1 MTTGSKPSGTFHPFL
16 PKDLAARF
24 IFRICYTII
33 PSNLWMRGHVQD
45 VTIPALGMA
54 MTEAILTRWYKKPG
68 ETVAAGEAI
77 AEIETDKSAIDL
89 ESPADGVL
97 GPHLVAEGDEVPI
110 GAAVTRIM
118 DGQADPAPGSPADPV
133 SGGQPDPVSGGQPD
147 PVSGDQPDP
156 VPGYEPDPFPVPADT
171 GGVAATAADGAAPD
185 ASTGTSGAPVT
196 SAAGIAGGVSA
207 AGVTFPHARR
217 PHALSPRKRMAAR
230 LAAEAAAAAEAAGT
244 AGATA
249 DAPAADAVVAAH
261 AASAQTD
268 GALTDGALTGRRR
281 AVAQAVS
288 ESWRTIPHFSVQRE
302 IDASDADACL
312 AAMRAVAPEATYTD
326 LLLRA
331 FALAVGP
338 FAWLAGGGG
347 GPGGGTS
354 GDVGLAVATP
364 EGVMMPVVPDVPAL
378 AGPALV
384 AARQAAVR
392 RGREGR
398 LTARDLASGAVGA
411 VSNLGARGVDAFT
424 GIVPAGRRLLLTTG
438 RIAGRPVVIDGRLAV
453 RTTLIA
459 TLNVDHRYFD
469 GDRAADVLDAFDR
482 EFRAL
487 HAWAGEGDQ

>member
-1 MTTGSKPSGTFHPFL
+1 
-16 PKDLAARF
+16 
-24 IFRICYTII
+24 
-33 PSNLWMRGHVQD
+33 MRGLVQD

-54 MTEAILTRWYKKPG
+54 MTGAVLTRWYKEPG

-77 AEIETDKSAIDL
+77 AEIETDKSAVDL

-110 GAAVTRIM
+110 GAAVTRVL
-118 DGQADPAPGSPADPV
+118 DDAADPV
-133 SGGQPDPVSGGQPD
+133 PDP
-147 PVSGDQPDP
+147 DQAAPLPREEAP
-156 VPGYEPDPFPVPADT
+156 VPYDPDPFPVPAGT
-171 GGVAATAADGAAPD
+171 VAAVASGAVPTARAAD
-185 ASTGTSGAPVT
+185 
-196 SAAGIAGGVSA
+196 GVSA
-207 AGVTFPHARR
+207 AGTTFPHARA
-217 PHALSPRKRMAAR
+217 PHKLSPRKRMLAR
-230 LAAEAAAAAEAAGT
+230 LAAEAADEEKAQETERTTT
-244 AGATA
+244 APAPATA
-249 DAPAADAVVAAH
+249 PA
-261 AASAQTD
+261 D
-268 GALTDGALTGRRR
+268 GGLTGRTATVPARPALPAGGGLTGRRG
-281 AVAQAVS
+281 AVAQAVA
-288 ESWRTIPHFSVQRE
+288 ESWRTIPHFAVQRE

-312 AAMRAVAPEATYTD
+312 AAMRAAASEATYTD

-331 FALAVGP
+331 FALAAAAV
-338 FAWLAGGGG
+338 AWLAGGE
-347 GPGGGTS
+347 PGNGTS

-378 AGPALV
+378 AVAELV

-438 RIAGRPVVIDGRLAV
+438 RIAARPVAVDGRLAV

-459 TLNVDHRYFD
+459 TLNVDHRYLD
-469 GDRAADVLDAFDR
+469 GDRAAGVLDAFDR

-487 HAWAGEGDQ
+487 RTWAGEGDQ

>member
-1 MTTGSKPSGTFHPFL
+1 
-16 PKDLAARF
+16 
-24 IFRICYTII
+24 
-33 PSNLWMRGHVQD
+33 MRGLVQD

-54 MTEAILTRWYKKPG
+54 MTGAVLTRWYKEPG

-77 AEIETDKSAIDL
+77 AEIETDKSAVDL

-110 GAAVTRIM
+110 GAAVTRVL
-118 DGQADPAPGSPADPV
+118 DDAADPGPDETAPIPREETPALYN
-133 SGGQPDPVSGGQPD
+133 PDQ
-147 PVSGDQPDP
+147 
-156 VPGYEPDPFPVPADT
+156 FPVPADT
-171 GGVAATAADGAAPD
+171 VPAAVPAAAAP
-185 ASTGTSGAPVT
+185 A
-196 SAAGIAGGVSA
+196 AAGAVDGVSA
-207 AGVTFPHARR
+207 AGTTFPHARA
-217 PHALSPRKRMAAR
+217 PHKLSPRKRMLAR
-230 LAAEAAAAAEAAGT
+230 LAAEAAAQEKAQET
-244 AGATA
+244 ERTETVP
-249 DAPAADAVVAAH
+249 APATVPAD
-261 AASAQTD
+261 
-268 GALTDGALTGRRR
+268 GGLTGRTATVSAPSALPADGGLTSRR
-281 AVAQAVS
+281 GAVAQAVA
-288 ESWRTIPHFSVQRE
+288 ESWRTIPHFAVQRE
-302 IDASDADACL
+302 IDASGADACL

-331 FALAVGP
+331 FALAVGAV
-338 FAWLAGGGG
+338 AWLAAGGGQ
-347 GPGGGTS
+347 PAGGTS

-378 AGPALV
+378 AVPALV

-392 RGREGR
+392 RGRDGR

-424 GIVPAGRRLLLTTG
+424 GIVPTGRRLLLTTG
-438 RIAGRPVVIDGRLAV
+438 RIAGRPVAVDGRLAV

-487 HAWAGEGDQ
+487 RTWAGEGDQ

>member
-1 MTTGSKPSGTFHPFL
+1 
-16 PKDLAARF
+16 
-24 IFRICYTII
+24 
-33 PSNLWMRGHVQD
+33 MRGHVQD

-54 MTEAILTRWYKKPG
+54 MTEAVLTRWYKKPG

-77 AEIETDKSAIDL
+77 AEIETDKSAVDL

-97 GPHLVAEGDEVPI
+97 GPHLVAEGDEVPV
-110 GAAVTRIM
+110 GAAVTRIV
-118 DGQADPAPGSPADPV
+118 DHQTDPALDYQRAPDSHD
-133 SGGQPDPVSGGQPD
+133 QPDPVPKG
-147 PVSGDQPDP
+147 QPDP

-171 GGVAATAADGAAPD
+171 GGVAATAADGAAPEI
-185 ASTGTSGAPVT
+185 GTAAIGPSVT
-196 SAAGIAGGVSA
+196 STAGTAGGVSA

-230 LAAEAAAAAEAAGT
+230 LAAEAAAAAG
-244 AGATA
+244 
-249 DAPAADAVVAAH
+249 PAH
-261 AASAQTD
+261 A
-268 GALTDGALTGRRR
+268 DGALTGRRR

-347 GPGGGTS
+347 QPGGGTS

-378 AGPALV
+378 AVPALV
-384 AARQAAVR
+384 AARQAAAR

-438 RIAGRPVVIDGRLAV
+438 RIAGRPVAIDGRLAV

-487 HAWAGEGDQ
+487 HTWAGEGDQ

>member
-1 MTTGSKPSGTFHPFL
+1 
-16 PKDLAARF
+16 
-24 IFRICYTII
+24 
-33 PSNLWMRGHVQD
+33 MRGHVQD

-54 MTEAILTRWYKKPG
+54 MTEAVLTRWYKKPG

-77 AEIETDKSAIDL
+77 AEIETDKSAVDL

-110 GAAVTRIM
+110 GAPVTRIM
-118 DGQADPAPGSPADPV
+118 EYRPDRAQDARPDPAQDHL
-133 SGGQPDPVSGGQPD
+133 PDPGPD
-147 PVSGDQPDP
+147 
-156 VPGYEPDPFPVPADT
+156 YEPGPFPVPADT
-171 GGVAATAADGAAPD
+171 GD
-185 ASTGTSGAPVT
+185 
-196 SAAGIAGGVSA
+196 VSA
-207 AGVTFPHARR
+207 AGVTFPHARA

-230 LAAEAAAAAEAAGT
+230 LAAEGT
-244 AGATA
+244 A
-249 DAPAADAVVAAH
+249 PA
-261 AASAQTD
+261 
-268 GALTDGALTGRRR
+268 DGALTGRRR
-281 AVAQAVS
+281 AVAQAVA
-288 ESWRTIPHFSVQRE
+288 ESWRAIPHFSVQRE
-302 IDASDADACL
+302 IDAGDADACL
-312 AAMRAVAPEATYTD
+312 AAMRALAPEATYTD

-331 FALAVGP
+331 FALAVRAVP
-338 FAWLAGGGG
+338 V
-347 GPGGGTS
+347 PGGDPGAGSS

-364 EGVMMPVVPDVPAL
+364 EGVMMPVVPGVPAL
-378 AGPALV
+378 AVPALV
-384 AARQAAVR
+384 AVRQAAVR

-398 LTARDLASGAVGA
+398 LTERDLASDAVGA

-487 HAWAGEGDQ
+487 RAWAGEGDQ

>member
-1 MTTGSKPSGTFHPFL
+1 
-16 PKDLAARF
+16 
-24 IFRICYTII
+24 
-33 PSNLWMRGHVQD
+33 MRGLVQD

-54 MTEAILTRWYKKPG
+54 MTGAVLTRWYKEPG

-77 AEIETDKSAIDL
+77 AEIETDKSAVDL

-110 GAAVTRIM
+110 GAAVTRVL
-118 DGQADPAPGSPADPV
+118 DEAAPDEASLDSAGETPASYD
-133 SGGQPDPVSGGQPD
+133 
-147 PVSGDQPDP
+147 
-156 VPGYEPDPFPVPADT
+156 PDPFPVPADSVPAAAAPAS
-171 GGVAATAADGAAPD
+171 GVALAARA
-185 ASTGTSGAPVT
+185 
-196 SAAGIAGGVSA
+196 AGGVSE
-207 AGVTFPHARR
+207 AGTTFPHARA
-217 PHALSPRKRMAAR
+217 PHKLSPRKRMLAR
-230 LAAEAAAAAEAAGT
+230 LAAEAAAQEKAQET
-244 AGATA
+244 ERTATA
-249 DAPAADAVVAAH
+249 PAPVAVPADGGLTGRTETAL
-261 AASAQTD
+261 ASATVPAD
-268 GALTDGALTGRRR
+268 GGLTGRRG
-281 AVAQAVS
+281 AVAQAVA
-288 ESWRTIPHFSVQRE
+288 ESWRTIPHFAVQRE

-331 FALAVGP
+331 FALAVGAV
-338 FAWLAGGGG
+338 AWLAGGGG
-347 GPGGGTS
+347 RPGDGAS

-378 AGPALV
+378 AVPALV

-392 RGREGR
+392 RGRDGR

-424 GIVPAGRRLLLTTG
+424 GIVPTGRRLLLTTG
-438 RIAGRPVVIDGRLAV
+438 RIAGRPVAIDGRLAV

-487 HAWAGEGDQ
+487 RTWAGEGDQ

>member
-1 MTTGSKPSGTFHPFL
+1 
-16 PKDLAARF
+16 
-24 IFRICYTII
+24 
-33 PSNLWMRGHVQD
+33 MRGHVQD

-54 MTEAILTRWYKKPG
+54 MTEAVLTRWYKKPG

-77 AEIETDKSAIDL
+77 AEIETDKSAVDL

-97 GPHLVAEGDEVPI
+97 GPHLVAEGDEVPV

-118 DGQADPAPGSPADPV
+118 DHQTEPTPGSQADLVPV
-133 SGGQPDPVSGGQPD
+133 
-147 PVSGDQPDP
+147 DQPDP
-156 VPGYEPDPFPVPADT
+156 VPDYEPDPFPVPADT
-171 GGVAATAADGAAPD
+171 DGVAATAGDGAAPE
-185 ASTGTSGAPVT
+185 TGTAASGVPVT
-196 SAAGIAGGVSA
+196 SMTGTAGGVSA

-230 LAAEAAAAAEAAGT
+230 LAAEAAAAAEMARAAATTG
-244 AGATA
+244 AGQG
-249 DAPAADAVVAAH
+249 APAAETAPAAH
-261 AASAQTD
+261 AAGVLTAGVLTA
-268 GALTDGALTGRRR
+268 GALTDGVLTGRRR

-347 GPGGGTS
+347 GGEPGGGTS

-378 AGPALV
+378 AGPDLV
-384 AARQAAVR
+384 AARQAAAR

-487 HAWAGEGDQ
+487 HTWAGEGDQ

>member
-1 MTTGSKPSGTFHPFL
+1 
-16 PKDLAARF
+16 
-24 IFRICYTII
+24 
-33 PSNLWMRGHVQD
+33 
-45 VTIPALGMA
+45 
-54 MTEAILTRWYKKPG
+54 
-68 ETVAAGEAI
+68 
-77 AEIETDKSAIDL
+77 
-89 ESPADGVL
+89 
-97 GPHLVAEGDEVPI
+97 
-110 GAAVTRIM
+110 
-118 DGQADPAPGSPADPV
+118 
-133 SGGQPDPVSGGQPD
+133 
-147 PVSGDQPDP
+147 
-156 VPGYEPDPFPVPADT
+156 
-171 GGVAATAADGAAPD
+171 
-185 ASTGTSGAPVT
+185 
-196 SAAGIAGGVSA
+196 
-207 AGVTFPHARR
+207 
-217 PHALSPRKRMAAR
+217 
-230 LAAEAAAAAEAAGT
+230 
-244 AGATA
+244 
-249 DAPAADAVVAAH
+249 
-261 AASAQTD
+261 
-268 GALTDGALTGRRR
+268 
-281 AVAQAVS
+281 VS

-302 IDASDADACL
+302 IDAGDADACL

-364 EGVMMPVVPDVPAL
+364 QGVMMPVVPDVPAL

>member
-1 MTTGSKPSGTFHPFL
+1 
-16 PKDLAARF
+16 
-24 IFRICYTII
+24 
-33 PSNLWMRGHVQD
+33 MRGLVQD

-54 MTEAILTRWYKKPG
+54 MTGAVLTRWYKEPG

-77 AEIETDKSAIDL
+77 AEIETDKSAVDL

-110 GAAVTRIM
+110 GAAVTRVL
-118 DGQADPAPGSPADPV
+118 DDAADPG
-133 SGGQPDPVSGGQPD
+133 PDETA
-147 PVSGDQPDP
+147 P
-156 VPGYEPDPFPVPADT
+156 VPREETPAPYNPDPFPVPADT
-171 GGVAATAADGAAPD
+171 VPVAVPAAAAPAAGAADGVP
-185 ASTGTSGAPVT
+185 
-196 SAAGIAGGVSA
+196 AAGT
-207 AGVTFPHARR
+207 TFPHARA
-217 PHALSPRKRMAAR
+217 PHKLSPRRRMLAR
-230 LAAEAAAAAEAAGT
+230 LAAEAAAQEKAQET
-244 AGATA
+244 ERTTT
-249 DAPAADAVVAAH
+249 APAPVAVP
-261 AASAQTD
+261 TD
-268 GALTDGALTGRRR
+268 GGLTGRTETALAPATLPADGGLTGRRG
-281 AVAQAVS
+281 AVAQAVA
-288 ESWRTIPHFSVQRE
+288 ESWRAIPHFAVQRE
-302 IDASDADACL
+302 IDASDAGACL

-331 FALAVGP
+331 FALAVGAV
-338 FAWLAGGGG
+338 AWLAAGGGQPAG
-347 GPGGGTS
+347 GAS

-378 AGPALV
+378 AVPALV

-392 RGREGR
+392 RGRDGK

-438 RIAGRPVVIDGRLAV
+438 RIAGRPVAVDGRLAV

-469 GDRAADVLDAFDR
+469 GDRAADVLDALDR

-487 HAWAGEGDQ
+487 RTWAGEGDQ

>member
-1 MTTGSKPSGTFHPFL
+1 
-16 PKDLAARF
+16 
-24 IFRICYTII
+24 
-33 PSNLWMRGHVQD
+33 MRGLVQD

-54 MTEAILTRWYKKPG
+54 MTGAVLTRWYKEPG

-77 AEIETDKSAIDL
+77 AEIETDKSAVDL

-110 GAAVTRIM
+110 GAAVTRVL
-118 DGQADPAPGSPADPV
+118 DEAAPDEASPDSSGETPAS
-133 SGGQPDPVSGGQPD
+133 
-147 PVSGDQPDP
+147 
-156 VPGYEPDPFPVPADT
+156 YNPDPFPVPADSVPAAAAPAS
-171 GGVAATAADGAAPD
+171 GVALTRA
-185 ASTGTSGAPVT
+185 
-196 SAAGIAGGVSA
+196 AGGVSA
-207 AGVTFPHARR
+207 AGTTFPHARA
-217 PHALSPRKRMAAR
+217 PHKLSPRKRMLAR
-230 LAAEAAAAAEAAGT
+230 LAAEAAAQEKAQET
-244 AGATA
+244 ERTATA
-249 DAPAADAVVAAH
+249 PAPAALPADGGLTGRT
-261 AASAQTD
+261 QTALAPATVPAD
-268 GALTDGALTGRRR
+268 GGLTGRRG
-281 AVAQAVS
+281 AVAQAVA
-288 ESWRTIPHFSVQRE
+288 ESWRTIPHFAVQRE

-331 FALAVGP
+331 FALAVGAV
-338 FAWLAGGGG
+338 AWLAGGGG
-347 GPGGGTS
+347 QPGGGAS

-378 AGPALV
+378 AVPALV

-392 RGREGR
+392 RGRDGR

-438 RIAGRPVVIDGRLAV
+438 RIAGRPVAVDGRLAV

-487 HAWAGEGDQ
+487 RTWAGEGDQ

>member
-1 MTTGSKPSGTFHPFL
+1 
-16 PKDLAARF
+16 
-24 IFRICYTII
+24 
-33 PSNLWMRGHVQD
+33 
-45 VTIPALGMA
+45 
-54 MTEAILTRWYKKPG
+54 
-68 ETVAAGEAI
+68 
-77 AEIETDKSAIDL
+77 
-89 ESPADGVL
+89 VL
-97 GPHLVAEGDEVPI
+97 GPHLVAEGDEVPV

-118 DGQADPAPGSPADPV
+118 DHRTAPDHQTDPASDHQTA
-133 SGGQPDPVSGGQPD
+133 PDPHHQPH
-147 PVSGDQPDP
+147 P
-156 VPGYEPDPFPVPADT
+156 VPDYEPDPFPVPADT
-171 GGVAATAADGAAPD
+171 GGVAATAGDGAAPE
-185 ASTGTSGAPVT
+185 TGTAASGASVT
-196 SAAGIAGGVSA
+196 STAGTAGGVSA

-230 LAAEAAAAAEAAGT
+230 LAAEAAAAAEADRATGT
-244 AGATA
+244 AGAVQG
-249 DAPAADAVVAAH
+249 APAAAVAAH
-261 AASAQTD
+261 GD
-268 GALTDGALTGRRR
+268 GALTGRALTGGALTGRRR

-347 GPGGGTS
+347 QPGGGTS

-378 AGPALV
+378 AVPALV
-384 AARQAAVR
+384 AARQAAAR

-438 RIAGRPVVIDGRLAV
+438 RIAGRPVAIDGRLAV

-487 HAWAGEGDQ
+487 HTWAGEGDQ

>member
-1 MTTGSKPSGTFHPFL
+1 
-16 PKDLAARF
+16 
-24 IFRICYTII
+24 
-33 PSNLWMRGHVQD
+33 MRGLVQD

-54 MTEAILTRWYKKPG
+54 MTGAVLTRWYKEPG

-77 AEIETDKSAIDL
+77 AEIETDKSAVDL

-110 GAAVTRIM
+110 GAAVTRVL
-118 DGQADPAPGSPADPV
+118 DEAAPDEASPDSSGETPAS
-133 SGGQPDPVSGGQPD
+133 
-147 PVSGDQPDP
+147 
-156 VPGYEPDPFPVPADT
+156 YNPDPFPVPADSVPAAAAPAS
-171 GGVAATAADGAAPD
+171 GVALTR
-185 ASTGTSGAPVT
+185 V
-196 SAAGIAGGVSA
+196 AGGVSA
-207 AGVTFPHARR
+207 AGTTFPHARA
-217 PHALSPRKRMAAR
+217 PHKLSPRKRMLAR
-230 LAAEAAAAAEAAGT
+230 LAAEAAAQEKAQET
-244 AGATA
+244 ERTATA
-249 DAPAADAVVAAH
+249 PAPAALPADGGLTGRT
-261 AASAQTD
+261 QTALAPATVPAD
-268 GALTDGALTGRRR
+268 GGLTGRRG
-281 AVAQAVS
+281 AVAQAVA
-288 ESWRTIPHFSVQRE
+288 ESWRTIPHFAVQRE

-331 FALAVGP
+331 FALAVGAA
-338 FAWLAGGGG
+338 AWLAAGGGQ
-347 GPGGGTS
+347 PGGGAS

-378 AGPALV
+378 AVPALV

-392 RGREGR
+392 RGRDGR

-438 RIAGRPVVIDGRLAV
+438 RIAGRPVAVDGRLAV

-487 HAWAGEGDQ
+487 RTWAGEGDQ